1 MTDASAPDLA
11 QPEQADISPEV
22 RARAPDPIVTI
33 TRLEVPTR
41 TIFKLL
47 VTFAVLWFLWQINGI
62 LLQLFV
68 AALLAAAMYPPIRW
82 MMRRGVSRGLAVIT
96 VVVAVIAALV
106 GLIFVIAQPLVEQGQ
121 QLADDLPVYIDDAQ
135 AYLQTNERLYNQLQE
150 AVSGGSSSPSTFING
165 ALDIGIGT
173 LSAVSTGFIVLILAV
188 YILLEGGRMM
198 RWLTRDLTGNRQD
211 RLARLIP
218 ALVDVVS
225 GYIVGQLITSA
236 LFGVF
241 AFVTLTIL
249 DVPQPL
255 LLALIAAFA
264 DAIPIIG
271 VPIATIPAVL
281 LGLTVSWEAALIV
294 AIAYIAYQQVE
305 NYVLVPRVYQG
316 TLQISSFVVL
326 IAVLIGTTLLGVLGA
341 LLALPVAAA
350 IPVIARVWLNEELP
364 STIARAAGDIAHG
377 GDIAEASEQKITGRK
392 GQPYYRP
399 VLRRPKPATQPA
411 PPR

>member
-82 MMRRGVSRGLAVIT
+82 MMKRGVSRGLAVIT

-121 QLADDLPVYIDDAQ
+121 QLADDLPGYIDDAQ
-135 AYLQTNERLYNQLQE
+135 AYLQTNERLYSQLQE
-150 AVSGGSSSPSTFING
+150 AASGGSSSPSTFING

-364 STIARAAGDIAHG
+364 STIARAAGDISHG

-399 VLRRPKPATQPA
+399 VLRRPKMAPGAGRQP
-411 PPR
+411 